1 MKQFLFF
8 NLEDI
13 KVNLFIKLDCIQS
26 NFMKLILLYEHYLN
40 NKNYLFFIKEI
51 LFYKVQNLKIF
62 KFGEN
67 LIIIIFKNY
76 D

>member
-1 MKQFLFF
+1 MKLFLFF

-13 KVNLFIKLDCIQS
+13 KVNLFIKLDCIKS
-26 NFMKLILLYEHYLN
+26 NFMKLILLYEHYLS
-40 NKNYLFFIKEI
+40 NKNYLFFIIEI

-62 KFGEN
+62 KLCEN